1 MGKEWL
7 SGIRQDKLAV
17 VTNNPQTSL
26 ALPSGRPIRC
36 SRWWDVLH
44 Q

>member
-7 SGIRQDKLAV
+7 SGVRQDKLAV
-17 VTNNPQTSL
+17 VTNNPHTSA
-26 ALPSGRPIRC
+26 ALPMEGQSGV
-36 SRWWDVLH
+36 SHWWDVLH

>member
-1 MGKEWL
+1 MGKEGL

-17 VTNNPQTSL
+17 VTNNPHTSV
-26 ALPSGRPIRC
+26 ALPMGGQSGV
-36 SRWWDVLH
+36 SLWWDVLH